1 MLGENIKFYR
11 NKIGLSQQELSE
23 KLHVARPTIS
33 SWELNRIEPTMGNIE
48 ALANIFRC
56 KKSDL
61 IGENPTTYEPINTI
75 AVELDKEKQIELLIE
90 EARQSDTEFINRAT
104 EYLRLLRYKPIV
116 DALTKIKD

>member
-1 MLGENIKFYR
+1 
-11 NKIGLSQQELSE
+11 
-23 KLHVARPTIS
+23 
-33 SWELNRIEPTMGNIE
+33 MGNIE

>member
-33 SWELNRIEPTMGNIE
+33 SWELNRTEPTMGNIE